1 MYRYNWPNN
10 YPGYK
15 ELRDYFDHLDKVLD
29 IKKDT
34 AFESVVKDAHFDT
47 DEGKWTDERCL

>member
-34 AFESVVKDAHFDT
+34 AFESVVEDAHFDT